1 MSILKIEAF
10 SGMSG
15 DMFLSALAELTESWN
30 EVINLPGRLG
40 LKNVEV
46 KITDVYKTGIS
57 CKQIKIIDH
66 NIYSNHDHHHIT
78 GAKHF
83 DKNKERD
90 YTISHLQH
98 NHNEHYSKISH
109 HHRHLK
115 DINKII
121 DDADI
126 SNKAKVIAKKI
137 FLFLG
142 EAEAKVHGIDI
153 NKIHFHEVGAIDSIL
168 DIVGT
173 AFLIDILDIQKVYS
187 TDIRTGKGF
196 VYTEHGEL
204 PVPCPATKE
213 LLLGYPTYSGDT
225 EGEMTTP
232 TGAAILKYLNPQ
244 FDMPTLVEEK
254 TGYGAGEKDFK
265 HPNVLRLSRCALKD
279 ENKSYIYIIE
289 TNIDDMS
296 SEVIGLDFQQQ
307 LFDKGALDF
316 YFTQVIM
323 KKGRP
328 GLTVTVIAD
337 KQDIDDIANYIL
349 ENTTSIG
356 LRFYPVSRKVLPREI
371 KKVHTSLG
379 LIQVKEIVLPSGRK
393 RLSPEYES
401 CLAMAREHGIPVT
414 QIFNKVNSEL
424 NN

>member
-15 DMFLSALAELTESWN
+15 DMFLGALTELTNSYE
-30 EVINLPGRLG
+30 ELIQLPIKLH

-46 KITDVYKTGIS
+46 KISEVNKNGIA
-57 CKQIKIIDH
+57 CKHIKIIDNNEYPETRH
-66 NIYSNHDHHHIT
+66 NILSKSDHHHT
-78 GAKHF
+78 HK
-83 DKNKERD
+83 
-90 YTISHLQH
+90 H
-98 NHNEHYSKISH
+98 NHTNLIIQKEKHSH

-115 DINKII
+115 DIYKII
-121 DDADI
+121 NEADLSDKTKEI
-126 SNKAKVIAKKI
+126 SKSI
-137 FLFLG
+137 FLLLG
-142 EAEAKVHGIDI
+142 KAEAKVHGVDI
-153 NKIHFHEVGAIDSIL
+153 NTIHFHEVGAIDSIL
-168 DIVGT
+168 DIVGS
-173 AFLIDILDIQKVYS
+173 AFMIDKLDIKKSFV

-196 VYTEHGEL
+196 AMTEHERL
-204 PVPCPATKE
+204 PIPCPATKE
-213 LLLGYPTYSGDT
+213 LLIGFPTYPGDVD
-225 EGEMTTP
+225 GEMTTP

-244 FDMPTLVEEK
+244 FDIPTLVEEK
-254 TGYGAGEKDFK
+254 TGYGAGEKDFE
-265 HPNVLRLSRCALKD
+265 HPNVLRLSRCTSKD
-279 ENKSYIYIIE
+279 ENKSHIYIIE

-328 GLTVTVIAD
+328 GLIVTVIAY
-337 KQDIDDIANYIL
+337 KKDIDDIANYLL

-379 LIQVKEIVLPSGRK
+379 LIQVKEIVLPSGKK

-401 CLAMAREHGIPVT
+401 CLAIAREHGIPVT
-414 QIFNKVNSEL
+414 QIFNKVTSEL
-424 NN
+424 NK

>member
-1 MSILKIEAF
+1 MCILKIEAF

-15 DMFLSALAELTESWN
+15 DMFLGALTELTNSYE
-30 EVINLPGRLG
+30 ELIQLPIKLH

-46 KITDVYKTGIS
+46 KILEVNKNGIA
-57 CKQIKIIDH
+57 CKHIKIIDNNEYLETRH
-66 NIYSNHDHHHIT
+66 DILSKSDHHHT
-78 GAKHF
+78 HK
-83 DKNKERD
+83 
-90 YTISHLQH
+90 H
-98 NHNEHYSKISH
+98 NHTNLIIQKEKHSH

-115 DINKII
+115 DIYKII
-121 DDADI
+121 NEADLSDKTKEI
-126 SNKAKVIAKKI
+126 SKSI
-137 FLFLG
+137 FLLLG
-142 EAEAKVHGIDI
+142 EAEAKVHGVDI
-153 NKIHFHEVGAIDSIL
+153 NTIHFHEVGAIDSIL
-168 DIVGT
+168 DIVGS
-173 AFLIDILDIQKVYS
+173 AFMIDKLDIKKSFV

-196 VYTEHGEL
+196 AMTEHGRL
-204 PVPCPATKE
+204 PIPCPATKE
-213 LLLGYPTYSGDT
+213 LLIGFPTYPGDVD
-225 EGEMTTP
+225 GEMTTP

-244 FDMPTLVEEK
+244 FDIPTLIEEK

-265 HPNVLRLSRCALKD
+265 HPNVLRLSRCISKD
-279 ENKSYIYIIE
+279 ESESNIYIIE

-328 GLTVTVIAD
+328 GLIVTVIAY
-337 KQDIDDIANYIL
+337 KKDIDDIANYLL

-371 KKVHTSLG
+371 KKVNTSLG
-379 LIQVKEIVLPSGRK
+379 LIQVKEIILPSGKK

-401 CLAMAREHGIPVT
+401 CLAIAREHGIPVT

-424 NN
+424 N

>member
-15 DMFLSALAELTESWN
+15 DMFLGALTELTNSYE
-30 EVINLPGRLG
+30 ELIQLPIKLH

-46 KITDVYKTGIS
+46 KISEVNKNGIA
-57 CKQIKIIDH
+57 CKHIKIIDNNEYLETRH
-66 NIYSNHDHHHIT
+66 DILSKSDHHHT
-78 GAKHF
+78 HK
-83 DKNKERD
+83 
-90 YTISHLQH
+90 H
-98 NHNEHYSKISH
+98 NHTNLIIQKEKHSH

-115 DINKII
+115 DIYKII
-121 DDADI
+121 NEADLSDKTKEI
-126 SNKAKVIAKKI
+126 SKSI
-137 FLFLG
+137 FLLLG
-142 EAEAKVHGIDI
+142 KAEAKVHGVDI
-153 NKIHFHEVGAIDSIL
+153 NTIHFHEVGAIDSIL
-168 DIVGT
+168 DIVGS
-173 AFLIDILDIQKVYS
+173 AFMIDKLDVKKSFV

-196 VYTEHGEL
+196 AMTEHGRL
-204 PVPCPATKE
+204 PIPCPATKE
-213 LLLGYPTYSGDT
+213 LLIGFPTYPGDVD
-225 EGEMTTP
+225 GEMTTP

-244 FDMPTLVEEK
+244 FDIPTLIEEK

-265 HPNVLRLSRCALKD
+265 HPNVLRLSRCISKD
-279 ENKSYIYIIE
+279 ESESNIYIIE

-328 GLTVTVIAD
+328 GLIVTVIAY
-337 KQDIDDIANYIL
+337 KKDIDNIANYLL

-371 KKVHTSLG
+371 KKVNTSLG
-379 LIQVKEIVLPSGRK
+379 LIQVKEIVLPSGKK

-401 CLAMAREHGIPVT
+401 CLAIAREHGIPVT

-424 NN
+424 N